1 METSRMYAFERILVP
16 SDLSKCAR
24 KALGLAISLAVRYD
38 AELFLLYVDDAKP
51 DSGAWKSHAS
61 MQAEMNNLEDNE
73 QKLLAVYEE
82 VAAEVSAATGL
93 PEINRDGLRVRVGAG
108 EPAREILAAADD
120 ARIDLVVMGT
130 HGRTGI
136 KEFFVGST
144 TERVVERATC
154 NVLTVKPDGYPYLR
168 D

>member
-1 METSRMYAFERILVP
+1 MYAFERILVP

-38 AELFLLYVDDAKP
+38 AELFLLYVDDARP

-61 MQAEMNNLEDNE
+61 TQAEISALEDNE
-73 QKLLAVYEE
+73 QKLRDIYLE
-82 VAAEVSAATGL
+82 VATEVSEATGL
-93 PEINRDGLRVRVGAG
+93 PEINSDRLRFRVGAG
-108 EPAREILAAADD
+108 KPPREILAASED
-120 ARIDLVVMGT
+120 ARIDLIVMGT

-136 KEFFVGST
+136 KEIFVGST

>member
-1 METSRMYAFERILVP
+1 MYAFERILVP

-38 AELFLLYVDDAKP
+38 AELFLLFVDDSRP
-51 DSGAWKSHAS
+51 DSGAWKSHS
-61 MQAEMNNLEDNE
+61 RMKAEMDNLEDNE
-73 QKLLAVYEE
+73 QKLLSIYEE
-82 VAAEVSAATGL
+82 VAQEVSEATGL
-93 PEINRDGLRVRVGAG
+93 PPINRDRLAVRVGAG
-108 EPAREILAAADD
+108 EPSREILAAAED

-130 HGRTGI
+130 HGRTTI

-144 TERVVERATC
+144 TERVVEQSTC